1 MQLSPGSIVTVDI
14 DKPAVTAGVWL
25 EMDPA
30 TERFTN
36 STAANELLRR
46 EDRKP
51 FVVPEIA

>member
-1 MQLSPGSIVTVDI
+1 
-14 DKPAVTAGVWL
+14 
-25 EMDPA
+25 MDPA

-36 STAANELLRR
+36 NAKANELLRR

>member
-1 MQLSPGSIVTVDI
+1 MFAHLRANDVDI
-14 DKPAVTAGVWL
+14 DKPVVTVGASL

-36 STAANELLRR
+36 NQAANEMLRR

-51 FVVPEIA
+51 FAVPEIA

>member
-1 MQLSPGSIVTVDI
+1 MMYHLKANGVDV
-14 DKPAVTAGVWL
+14 DKPVVTEGVTL
-25 EMDPA
+25 KMDPA

-36 STAANELLRR
+36 NEAANELLRR